1 MINML
6 TNKEIRNIQVQLWVC
21 SFIFVIIGYLIYQG
35 FDWWLD
41 NSLFPN
47 IKKNNISVLVGLVT
61 TFSITMTGFIA
72 AIGAYTLSISRSPNF
87 TEWRNA
93 GYLSIFY
100 HLYAVSIVFL
110 LLTFLLC
117 IVVLL
122 IGLKLFLIKVILL
135 CVLLNIIH
143 IACLAYAVINQSKKA
158 DNPHC

>member
-1 MINML
+1 ML
-6 TNKEIRNIQVQLWVC
+6 TDKEIRNIQVKLWLY
-21 SFIFVIIGYLIYQG
+21 SFAFVIVGYLIYQG
-35 FDWWLD
+35 LDWYFD
-41 NSLFPN
+41 NPLFPN
-47 IKKNNISVLVGLVT
+47 IKKDNISALVGLVT

-122 IGLKLFLIKVILL
+122 MGLKLFLIKVILL

-143 IACLAYAVINQSKKA
+143 IVCLAYAVINQSQKA
-158 DNPHC
+158 DNSHC